1 MNSFIRYG
9 DLIVINHNGKIAKV
23 NRNEESEQQQALV
36 NKNPELYGFISA
48 TGYIIFF
55 NNKISSYLD
64 KNIYFQT
71 TKQPENG
78 LQQSTAQ
85 QKNIINYRDFV
96 WRIYPKL
103 NFEFHKDYQKAIQ
116 QYKSFIRRK
125 NYSNKSNGN
134 SDRSEY
140 LEYTFLLLFYN

>member
-85 QKNIINYRDFV
+85 
-96 WRIYPKL
+96 
-103 NFEFHKDYQKAIQ
+103 
-116 QYKSFIRRK
+116 
-125 NYSNKSNGN
+125 
-134 SDRSEY
+134 
-140 LEYTFLLLFYN
+140 